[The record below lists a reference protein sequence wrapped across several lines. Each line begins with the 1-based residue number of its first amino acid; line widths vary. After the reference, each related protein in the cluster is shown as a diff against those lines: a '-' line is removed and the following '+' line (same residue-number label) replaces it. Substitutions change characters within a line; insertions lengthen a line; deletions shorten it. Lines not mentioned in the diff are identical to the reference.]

1 MRSSANKGQALVEF
15 IIILPIILLLVFSII
30 DIGRVISL
38 KSDLES
44 ITSDAVMLYQE
55 GKTPDE
61 INELINVDR
70 KEKVKITTTSTT
82 DYVTIKSELSI
93 KPITPGLSLIAK
105 KVFDVETT
113 RVIKNE

>member
-1 MRSSANKGQALVEF
+1 MRLTNKGQALVEF
-15 IIILPIILLLVFSII
+15 VIILPIVLLLVFSII

-55 GKTPDE
+55 GKTPEE
-61 INELINVDR
+61 INELINVNR
-70 KEKVKITTTSTT
+70 KEKISISTSLN
-82 DYVTIKSELSI
+82 DNYVTIKSESSI

-105 KVFDVETT
+105 KVFNVETS
-113 RVIKNE
+113 RVIRNE